1 MKHYF
6 LFLAISSFY
15 VTPIFTGTIDTDQAR
30 NAIQR
35 TINDLEK
42 GAQILNRAIKQRV
55 IITTQDIKTY
65 KDMLQKAAQNM
76 QAINRISQEIK
87 EYTQENATAIF
98 NILNAMLENDMKNIQ
113 LLNNNALKK
122 VYTKSVENFR
132 NTVEDLK
139 QSYNQ
144 NRDSIVKFYE
154 KVEKTIGDFKELFN
168 KIAKDLKAQRTQPIN
183 LNLKSIPESA
193 FKGKDVTKEYREQAR
208 QIVTSASK

>member
-1 MKHYF
+1 MKRYF

-30 NAIQR
+30 NTIQR

-55 IITTQDIKTY
+55 IITTQDIKAY
-65 KDMLQKAAQNM
+65 KDMLHKAAQDM
-76 QAINRISQEIK
+76 QVINHISQEIK
-87 EYTQENATAIF
+87 EYTQESATAIF
-98 NILNAMLENDMKNIQ
+98 YILNAMLENDMKNIQ
-113 LLNNNALKK
+113 LLKNNALKK

-139 QSYNQ
+139 QFYNQ
-144 NRDSIVKFYE
+144 NKDSVVKFYE
-154 KVEKTIGDFKELFN
+154 KIEKTIGDFKELFN
-168 KIAKDLKAQRTQPIN
+168 KIVKDLKAQRTEPIN

-193 FKGKDVTKEYREQAR
+193 LKGKDVTKEYREQAR
-208 QIVTSASK
+208 QIVTSVPK